1 MISKFEARIKIVDI
15 VIRGSQYRQY
25 LEGWCVISGPFL
37 LTWFNFN
44 PGMDK

>member
-1 MISKFEARIKIVDI
+1 MNSQKTFQIPSLQTKHGLSIGSILEKITRI
-15 VIRGSQYRQY
+15 
-25 LEGWCVISGPFL
+25 PFL